1 MILEW
6 VFSLFLIQFLIWSST
21 TKGPWKIDSSGV
33 ALSYKDFGCFFLSI
47 WIKVISILSNLHWGV
62 WETFPVYLYS
72 SSVCMWVWLYTRGAA
87 AAASVLHWCI
97 IIHHGWRS
105 GRFHIWFFHVHKS
118 HRHKNDMLLHF
129 CPFAYFVLS
138 KFILVA
144 LCSSFPP
151 ISPSDL
157 LSLLLPFTCP
167 FVFTE
172 YSQCYQQARTDIH
185 TQQIWN
191 FNDQHRWWN

>member
-72 SSVCMWVWLYTRGAA
+72 SNVCMWVWLYTRGAA

-105 GRFHIWFFHVHKS
+105 GRFHVWFFHVHKS

-151 ISPSDL
+151 YQSQWFAISPPPFY
-157 LSLLLPFTCP
+157 LSFCLYR
-167 FVFTE
+167 VFTMLSTSSDR
-172 YSQCYQQARTDIH
+172 YSHAT
-185 TQQIWN
+185 N
-191 FNDQHRWWN
+191 LKF